1 MWALFRTYN
10 MVTDMNTMY
19 SLIGVFDRYDIA
31 MSLKE
36 KYINDYEKELLD
48 EWRLDP
54 FNWGEKQGFPKVEKK

>member
-36 KYINDYEKELLD
+36 KYINDTMTKYHDYIIKEIVMNQVYDDL
-48 EWRLDP
+48 
-54 FNWGEKQGFPKVEKK
+54 